1 MSDVLEARRA
11 VLEAEF
17 GEPITLDALT
27 EKLAIFQRARGH
39 RHSTDDVL
47 TAYYALLHAPTEVP
61 SYLDLGTGIGTV
73 GMLVL
78 AGLQRETRVETIE
91 AQDISYRLLRENIE
105 GNELGSRIATH
116 HGDLRSLALATRF
129 SLITGSPPYFPLG
142 TGIVSEDSQKAHAR
156 FELRGDVSDYCR
168 AARRHLAEDGRFV
181 FCFPWAQKARALAA
195 ARAEGFSVL
204 RVRDVVPKQ
213 GLVPL
218 FSLYLCALG
227 THPEQEDAPLVVRDE
242 KGAPTSEMR
251 VVRTRFGW
259 WSEKSHEAGSTS

>member
-1 MSDVLEARRA
+1 MTERPNPLSDQLEARRA
-11 VLEAEF
+11 TLEAEF

-27 EKLAIFQRARGH
+27 EKVAIFQRARGH

-47 TAYYALLHAPTEVP
+47 TAYYALVHAPSEVRA
-61 SYLDLGTGIGTV
+61 YLDLGTGIGTV
-73 GMLVL
+73 GLLVL
-78 AGLQRETRVETIE
+78 AGLSPETRVDAIE

-105 GNELGSRIATH
+105 GSALGARVHTH
-116 HGDLRSLALATRF
+116 HGDLRTLALETRY

-168 AARRHLAEDGRFV
+168 AAKRHLAEDGRFV
-181 FCFPWAQKARALAA
+181 FCFPFAQKARALAA

-204 RVRDVVPKQ
+204 RVRDVVPKA

-218 FSLYLCALG
+218 FSLYLCAIG
-227 THPEQEDAPLVVRDE
+227 THPEEEDPPLVVRDE
-242 KGAPTSEMR
+242 KGIHTAEMR
-251 VVRTRFGW
+251 AVRTRFGW
-259 WSEKSHEAGSTS
+259 WSA